1 MLPIH
6 LAAWFDRSDVAAL
19 LLDRGSAL
27 TPPTQV
33 WHMEYG
39 RAGIMD
45 ASSRMQLPLCIA
57 CLMATAWLHH
67 NRRVCHGPR
76 RRSYMLPRWG
86 MLAW

>member
-45 ASSRMQLPLCIA
+45 AAVA
-57 CLMATAWLHH
+57 CS
-67 NRRVCHGPR
+67 CHFV
-76 RRSYMLPRWG
+76 
-86 MLAW
+86 